1 MSTRLRAL
9 LPQKTCY
16 TILMQE
22 ELFQWTVPE
31 YVTKEHSPDWYWG
44 VSLAGI
50 ALAGIG
56 IVSGNPLFSIFIV
69 IAVATMFFFHR
80 REPDIIDCGI
90 SKKGVRIDTTMHP
103 FKTIESF
110 YIRES
115 ADPTKE
121 PRLVLK
127 SAKKLMPLIVIP
139 LPDELDDDDIEELHI
154 YLEQFITEEEHPEQL
169 SEQIMD
175 RLGF

>member
-1 MSTRLRAL
+1 MS
-9 LPQKTCY
+9 
-16 TILMQE
+16 E
-22 ELFQWTVPE
+22 EIFQWTVPE

-44 VSLAGI
+44 VSLAGL

-56 IVSGNPLFSIFIV
+56 IVTGNPLFAIFIV
-69 IAVATMFFFHR
+69 IAVATVFFFHR
-80 REPDIIDCGI
+80 REPGMLDCGI
-90 SKKGVRIDTTMHP
+90 SKKGVRINETVHP

-110 YIRES
+110 YVRES
-115 ADPTKE
+115 LDPERE

-127 SAKKLMPLIVIP
+127 SHKKLMPLIVVP
-139 LPDELDDDDIEELHI
+139 LPDELDDEDLEELQI
-154 YLEQFITEEEHPEQL
+154 YLSQFITEEEHPEQL